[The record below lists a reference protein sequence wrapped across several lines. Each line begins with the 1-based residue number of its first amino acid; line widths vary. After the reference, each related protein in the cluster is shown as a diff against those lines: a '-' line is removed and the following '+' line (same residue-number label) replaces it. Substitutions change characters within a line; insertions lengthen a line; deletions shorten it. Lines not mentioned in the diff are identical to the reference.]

1 MINDISVYYY
11 TLIQFTNKL
20 SIGFVP
26 THHSLNNLPPHQ
38 KMDSWVIVVN
48 NSSAFMPLTE
58 LPLLFR
64 RGLHTATE

>member
-26 THHSLNNLPPHQ
+26 AHHSLNNLPPHQ
-38 KMDSWVIVVN
+38 KMDS
-48 NSSAFMPLTE
+48 
-58 LPLLFR
+58 
-64 RGLHTATE
+64 